1 MDAPKPQARTKL
13 IEARKQRK
21 LSQQQVAERI
31 GTTYVNVSR
40 WERGITRP
48 GPYFQRKLSRL
59 FGKTEEELDL
69 ALSSDTVPATAH
81 TSPANAASNTPA
93 YPAQSESIPVSIP
106 SSTVSEAI
114 YDPSIPLPPPV
125 HLVGREEEL
134 TNLRARLRAG
144 ENVAMTALHGLPGVG
159 KTTLAITLAHDVEM
173 RAHFRDGILWAALGP
188 RPDISSILSHWSL
201 LLGVATPE
209 KSGESDHEALAV
221 QLRRAIGT
229 RRMLLVIDDAWKLK
243 DALVFKVGGPNCGH
257 LVTTRFPGIASAF
270 APTSTRIIHELDTEK
285 SMLLL
290 HMLAPRV
297 VEREQRKAEELAQAV
312 GGLPLALTL
321 LGNYLHQQSGGPE
334 RRIDAA
340 LARLS
345 DAEGRLHISEPRGPT
360 ERHSSLDRNI
370 PLSLQAVID
379 VTCQQLQPQERT
391 ALFALSV
398 LPARPGHFSEAA
410 ALAVADCQVAMLDR
424 LMDMGL
430 LEYTDTNH
438 YTLHQTI
445 ADYARTALQNDA
457 VPHERLITYAVN
469 LVEKHRKEY
478 EILEPEYD
486 TIIAA
491 LASARTT
498 GKTKEMMRCTYAFIP
513 YLRSRGLY
521 EQAEKQLQRAYDSA
535 ESLGDT
541 DSKSQA
547 LLYRGEIAQ
556 KRGNYEQAEK
566 DLQDGLQLARQVGNP
581 ERISALLAD
590 LGWITWKRGEYTR
603 AESYL
608 NEGLPFA
615 QQIDNSEL
623 ICDILET
630 LGSVAASRGEYET
643 SNNFATEALNL
654 ARKINYRE
662 KICTVLIN
670 LGVTAG
676 EQGKHDLE
684 EQYYREALDIAW
696 QLGHKEWI
704 CALLSNLGDLV
715 GEQGDYTQAEK
726 YFGQGL
732 TIARQIVNV
741 EWESLLLLN
750 LGVALQKQAKF
761 VRAEENLKLGLDLVT
776 HIGIPQMIS
785 NALYE
790 LGNLYLNQ
798 LLLQTA
804 ENHFNKML
812 NITPKG
818 NQDLIALAQYGIARI
833 AAIQGKFS
841 EALTLGE
848 TSLATLRAMGNR
860 NAIDVRNWLDS
871 DVKSK
876 L

>member
-31 GTTYVNVSR
+31 GTNYVNVSR

-69 ALSSDTVPATAH
+69 ALSSDAVPTNSH
-81 TSPANAASNTPA
+81 PSPANATPNTPV
-93 YPAQSESIPVSIP
+93 YPAQSENIPVSIP
-106 SSTVSEAI
+106 SSTVSEVI

-134 TNLRARLRAG
+134 ENLRARLRAG

-159 KTTLAITLAHDVEM
+159 KTTLAITLAHDMEI

-201 LLGVATPE
+201 LLGVATPD
-209 KSGESDHEALAV
+209 KSGESDQEALAV

-270 APTSTRIIHELDTEK
+270 APTSTSIIHELDTEK

-457 VPHERLITYAVN
+457 APHERLITYAMN

-491 LASARTT
+491 LASARTI

-566 DLQDGLQLARQVGNP
+566 DLQYGLRLARQIGNP

-590 LGWITWKRGEYTR
+590 LGWITWKRGEFTR

-608 NEGLPFA
+608 NEGLPLA

-623 ICDILET
+623 ICDTLET

-643 SNNFATEALNL
+643 SNNYATEALNL

-676 EQGKHDLE
+676 EQGKHDQE
-684 EQYYREALDIAW
+684 EKYYREALDIAW
-696 QLGHKEWI
+696 QLGHKEWL

-715 GEQGDYTQAEK
+715 GEQGNYIQAEE
-726 YFGQGL
+726 YFEQGL
-732 TIARQIVNV
+732 TIARQIANY
-741 EWESLLLLN
+741 EWESAILTN
-750 LGVALQKQAKF
+750 LGLMARKQENYVQAEHYLHESLTLAQQINIPQIIANVLFEYGNFYLVQLKIQK
-761 VRAEENLKLGLDLVT
+761 AETTFSQMLDIIPEGSQDLV
-776 HIGIPQMIS
+776 
-785 NALYE
+785 
-790 LGNLYLNQ
+790 
-798 LLLQTA
+798 
-804 ENHFNKML
+804 
-812 NITPKG
+812 
-818 NQDLIALAQYGIARI
+818 ALAQYGIARI
-833 AAIQGKFS
+833 IAEQGNTE
-841 EALTLGE
+841 EALRLGNV
-848 TSLATLRAMGNR
+848 S
-860 NAIDVRNWLDS
+860 I
-871 DVKSK
+871 SK
-876 L
+876 LEAIGHRKTAEVREWLYTIGN